1 MWSGGTS
8 AGSCHSKNTRHTH
21 PRQCEH
27 QLSKILKI
35 LVFSIAIGV
44 AAAAAA
50 QQPAGNLGVDLDS
63 RTLSVQAKAEE
74 LFERGDYRRAHV
86 IYRNDLAPIGD
97 KYAQYMLGFMNLS
110 GLGVEQDPVLASA
123 WYRLAAERGEP
134 DEFVAIR
141 DELLGQLDA
150 VDRAR
155 SEEIYLG
162 LRREYSDIAISM
174 REAREAFEDLSQV
187 STGSRLEGPSSAVT
201 IVEPRAGSSLS
212 GDALIYRQQRR
223 MQGHLDYITRALD
236 IDRIDAE
243 TVTAGELSDLE
254 EQVRDYNRQ
263 SGFR

>member
-1 MWSGGTS
+1 M
-8 AGSCHSKNTRHTH
+8 
-21 PRQCEH
+21 
-27 QLSKILKI
+27 LKI
-35 LVFSIAIGV
+35 LVLLLAVGQASAV
-44 AAAAAA
+44 SA
-50 QQPAGNLGVDLDS
+50 QQSTSNLRVHLDS

-74 LFERGDYRRAHV
+74 LFGQGDYRRAHV

-134 DEFVAIR
+134 EEFVAIR
-141 DELLGQLDA
+141 DRLLDQLDA

-155 SEEIYLG
+155 SREIYLG
-162 LRREYSDIAISM
+162 LRRDYSDIAISM
-174 REAREAFEDLSQV
+174 REAREAFEALSQV

-243 TVTAGELSDLE
+243 TLTAGELSDLE
-254 EQVRDYNRQ
+254 EQVRDYNRRAE
-263 SGFR
+263 SR